1 MKTAGIVLG
10 VLILISILFAG
21 WMMGYYNRFVNMDEG
36 IKNAWA
42 QVENQLMRRNDLIPN
57 LVNTV
62 KGYASHEKEVFT
74 NIADARAKLGG
85 AKSVSEKIDAANEM
99 TSALS
104 RLLVIVEQYPQLKAD
119 QSFNR
124 LMDELAGTE
133 NRLAVERKRYNDQVG
148 VQPVEAQNPVK
159 YHCRSFWI
167 CRGGIL
173 QSARGGKG
181 STKGRFRDEVS
192 CDFMFKYCY

>member
-1 MKTAGIVLG
+1 MKKAGI
-10 VLILISILFAG
+10 ILIALALLFILFGG
-21 WMMGYYNRFVNMDEG
+21 WLFGYYNSFVNMDEG

-42 QVENQLMRRNDLIPN
+42 QVENQLQRRSDLIPN

-85 AKSVSEKIDAANEM
+85 AKSVGEKIDAANEM

-119 QSFNR
+119 QSFN
-124 LMDELAGTE
+124 
-133 NRLAVERKRYNDQVG
+133 
-148 VQPVEAQNPVK
+148 
-159 YHCRSFWI
+159 S
-167 CRGGIL
+167 
-173 QSARGGKG
+173 
-181 STKGRFRDEVS
+181 
-192 CDFMFKYCY
+192 

>member
-1 MKTAGIVLG
+1 MKTLGIVLG
-10 VLILISILFAG
+10 VLILISVLFAG
-21 WMMGYYNRFVNMDEG
+21 WMMGHYNRFVNMDEG

-62 KGYASHEKEVFT
+62 KGYASHESEVFT
-74 NIADARAKLGG
+74 KIADARAKLAG
-85 AKSVSEKIDAANEM
+85 AKTPADKIDAANEM

-104 RLLVIVEQYPQLKAD
+104 RLLVVVEQYPQLKAD

-133 NRLAVERKRYNDQVG
+133 NRLAVERKRYNDHVLEYNAMRRRVPSNIIAG
-148 VQPVEAQNPVK
+148 VFGFVEAAYFKAPEAAKETPKVD
-159 YHCRSFWI
+159 F
-167 CRGGIL
+167 G
-173 QSARGGKG
+173 
-181 STKGRFRDEVS
+181 TK
-192 CDFMFKYCY
+192 